1 MKKNSVLGTVVAV
14 FLIVLVLASSVA
26 PALAETIIISHQNAQ
41 GQAVIDIA
49 GHPKM
54 RLSVSPR

>member
-1 MKKNSVLGTVVAV
+1 MKKNFVLGTVVAV

-41 GQAVIDIA
+41 G
-49 GHPKM
+49 
-54 RLSVSPR
+54 